1 LDWQPFDWFDTIRI
15 KNTETIMIDGRKISL
30 AVSDVQLS
38 PVASSKYPH
47 GVMIIYLMV
56 VLGLGSWIY
65 HQFSQKIMVGAYG
78 VFGSILVAIWWWGTN
93 TLVFLGLT
101 HVPFVGIAVGVIF
114 NSIVLYY
121 MWRWVP
127 ALQVWMNRG
136 IERMTPWIERL
147 RVRVLPVVRYGQWL
161 WQRPIVLYTLSVVLY
176 FCPWLWQQQVISPI
190 DVRLAANLPV
200 TEADYNTSSYFS
212 DYVFYT
218 AEEHMLMH
226 APRAGWLSTWSD
238 MNQLGRPLSQL
249 GGWNVSY
256 VLTWVLRIWID
267 NPYVFF
273 TVNFVLYTYL
283 AGLFALLYVRQLLH
297 HTGLALLAA
306 YLIIASPFFFYWN
319 TYLTFVATTCWAL
332 ALLCGFLWLRN
343 KPSWQPVLLLAFAVY
358 SLLSMGYQ
366 QMIIHLG
373 YIFVGY
379 VVYLLWQLRDNRQ
392 RFWQFIGYAIG
403 AMVMGI
409 VMAVP
414 VYLDTIQAATLATVR
429 QTLSAE
435 YFYDVMPYFNG
446 VTELFR
452 AGLNYVLK
460 DIFVPVDDFNT
471 QTYPYRGGYTSLF
484 VCMLV
489 LIGAIWRWRDTWGWS
504 VWVVIAVLFSFSR
517 TAFVFGYEQLHL
529 PQLSRAVMF
538 YGAGQQVPEL
548 ILAVYGAHVLLHDAV
563 TRTTKILLGAVW
575 LGVTLIVSATM
586 FMTVR
591 DVDFQWI
598 FMGSEFFVVFELVI
612 VGCLL
617 VMALIDAPR
626 IKMAIMFGVLSIQ
639 LVWLL
644 QPLLLTKS
652 ITAIATTSPS
662 TEVIRQTLQPGERMA
677 MVDELDSELANQR
690 ATYNELT
697 PFGLNYNAVLNLPQL
712 GTYYPLQSKYYVT
725 LMKRFGV
732 NYDYYNPYIRKIA
745 LPMPE
750 NDQWMA
756 NIRTIVSKNPL
767 TDSNLTL
774 TARTDGF
781 IPFYVY
787 TTPATMG
794 CCLQVPLRDVRIVPS
809 AQQDEYWID
818 TPKAPTNRQ
827 LQKSEDQGDRFVVP
841 VTESTNEN
849 IIVFSQ
855 IYYAQWYARVRT
867 ATGWQDAPTVVVNA
881 AYQGVLIPA
890 GTQEVIM
897 EFRPWAYWS
906 IIPNIFWLG
915 CLLVLFGRWVW
926 MDTPFQSYMSYLRQ
940 RRIG

>member
-1 LDWQPFDWFDTIRI
+1 
-15 KNTETIMIDGRKISL
+15 MIG
-30 AVSDVQLS
+30 
-38 PVASSKYPH
+38 YF
-47 GVMIIYLMV
+47 GYLMWQ
-56 VLGLGSWIY
+56 LRL
-65 HQFSQKIMVGAYG
+65 
-78 VFGSILVAIWWWGTN
+78 
-93 TLVFLGLT
+93 
-101 HVPFVGIAVGVIF
+101 
-114 NSIVLYY
+114 
-121 MWRWVP
+121 
-127 ALQVWMNRG
+127 NR
-136 IERMTPWIERL
+136 P
-147 RVRVLPVVRYGQWL
+147 
-161 WQRPIVLYTLSVVLY
+161 
-176 FCPWLWQQQVISPI
+176 
-190 DVRLAANLPV
+190 
-200 TEADYNTSSYFS
+200 
-212 DYVFYT
+212 
-218 AEEHMLMH
+218 
-226 APRAGWLSTWSD
+226 
-238 MNQLGRPLSQL
+238 QL
-249 GGWNVSY
+249 
-256 VLTWVLRIWID
+256 I
-267 NPYVFF
+267 
-273 TVNFVLYTYL
+273 
-283 AGLFALLYVRQLLH
+283 
-297 HTGLALLAA
+297 
-306 YLIIASPFFFYWN
+306 
-319 TYLTFVATTCWAL
+319 
-332 ALLCGFLWLRN
+332 
-343 KPSWQPVLLLAFAVY
+343 K
-358 SLLSMGYQ
+358 
-366 QMIIHLG
+366 
-373 YIFVGY
+373 FVGY
-379 VVYLLWQLRDNRQ
+379 AVTAIL
-392 RFWQFIGYAIG
+392 IG
-403 AMVMGI
+403 ACMVI
-409 VMAVP
+409 PA
-414 VYLDTIQAATLATVR
+414 YLDLIQSAVLATVR
-429 QTLSAE
+429 QTVNAE
-435 YFYDVMPYFNG
+435 YFYEVMPYFNS

-471 QTYPYRGGYTSLF
+471 QIYPFRGGYTSLF
-484 VCMLV
+484 VSMLM

-504 VWVVIAVLFSFSR
+504 VWVIIAVLLSFSR

-538 YGAGQQVPEL
+538 WGVGQQIPEL
-548 ILAVYGAHVLLHDAV
+548 VLAVYGVHVLLYDAV

-575 LGVTLIVSATM
+575 LGVTLIFSATM
-586 FMTVR
+586 FMTAR

-598 FMGSEFFVVFELVI
+598 FMGKEFFVVFELVI

-626 IKMAIMFGVLSIQ
+626 IKMAIMFGVLSLQ

-644 QPLLLTKS
+644 QPLLLTES
-652 ITAIATTSPS
+652 ISAIVTTSPS
-662 TEVIRQTLQPGERMA
+662 TEIIRQTLQPGERMA

-697 PFGLNYNAVLNLPQL
+697 PFGLNYNVVFNLPQV
-712 GTYYPLQSKYYVT
+712 GTYNPLQSKYYVA

-732 NYDYYNPYIRKIA
+732 NYDYYNPYTRKIA

-767 TDSNLTL
+767 TDPNLTL

-818 TPKAPTNRQ
+818 TPKAPTNQQ
-827 LQKSEDQGDRFVVP
+827 LQKNEDQGDRFVVP